1 MLRRRLNQKERK
13 EETRQMLLNSAVE
26 IFSELGFHG
35 ASVEKI
41 AEHAGFSKG
50 AVYSN
55 FKSKEEL
62 FLALLEQQ
70 MNLHVN
76 NIDKIIDQ
84 QDSLSHFI
92 EAMNQH
98 FVSVTNENHK
108 WIILNTEFLLH
119 AMRNEPVRS
128 KWSCMIMES
137 VDRIS
142 KSVAK
147 LMSKES
153 HNSTL
158 FPEEIAWTI
167 FSLEN
172 GLAIFNFINEK
183 KVPTNLYGKA
193 LKDML
198 IYPESLTGGNRNDSV

>member
-13 EETRQMLLNSAVE
+13 EETRQMLLHSAVE

-84 QDSLSHFI
+84 QDSLAHFI
-92 EAMNQH
+92 EAMHEH
-98 FVSVTNENHK
+98 FVSVTNENQK

-137 VDRIS
+137 VDQIS

-147 LMSKES
+147 LMLKEN
-153 HNSTL
+153 HNSAL
-158 FPEEIAWTI
+158 SPEEIAWTI

-172 GLAIFNFINEK
+172 GLAIFNFINEE
-183 KVPTNLYGKA
+183 KVPANLYGKA

-198 IYPESLTGGNRNDSV
+198 LTPENPTDGHRNDSV

>member
-1 MLRRRLNQKERK
+1 MLRKRLTQKERK
-13 EETRQMLLNSAVE
+13 EETRQLLLESAVE

-70 MNLHVN
+70 MNLQVN
-76 NIDKIIDQ
+76 NIDQIINKQ
-84 QDSLSHFI
+84 HSVSYFI
-92 EAMNQH
+92 ETMNDH
-98 FVSVTNENHK
+98 FVSVVKENQK
-108 WIILNTEFLLH
+108 WMILNMEFLLYV
-119 AMRNEPVRS
+119 MRNESVRY
-128 KWSCMIMES
+128 KWSCMIRDS

-147 LMSKES
+147 LMSKEN
-153 HNSTL
+153 HEVTL
-158 FPEEIAWTI
+158 SSEEIAWTI

-172 GLAIFNFINEK
+172 GLAIFNFINGES
-183 KVPTNLYGKA
+183 VPMNLYGKA
-193 LKDML
+193 LKNL
-198 IYPESLTGGNRNDSV
+198 LSASE